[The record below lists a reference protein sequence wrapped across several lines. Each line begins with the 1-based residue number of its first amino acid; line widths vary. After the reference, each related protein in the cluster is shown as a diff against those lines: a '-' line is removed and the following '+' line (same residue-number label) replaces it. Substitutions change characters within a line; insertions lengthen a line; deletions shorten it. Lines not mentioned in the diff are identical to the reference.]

1 MTGRAEYIGSI
12 KTLYIYLSFY
22 SIPTF
27 NINKLLYF
35 VLKVINV
42 RSVTLVK
49 LNVSNRLWEAF
60 YYPFPFISIPL
71 ESFIINKHY

>member
-1 MTGRAEYIGSI
+1 MTGRAKYIGSI

-22 SIPTF
+22 SVPTF

-42 RSVTLVK
+42 HSVTLVK
-49 LNVSNRLWEAF
+49 LNVSNRL
-60 YYPFPFISIPL
+60 
-71 ESFIINKHY
+71 